1 MRSYG
6 GFVWP
11 EKGEVEAPD
20 WLDDYS
26 CGHGLHGLLW
36 GEGDGR
42 LLCWDPGV
50 KWLVVEVEAT
60 DVRHGKGDMIGKC
73 KFTRGNVVYCG
84 KREDAVAM
92 ILAVRPDVACVG
104 STITGG
110 DYSTLTGGYR
120 STLTGGDYSTLTGGY
135 RSALTG
141 GDYSTLIG
149 GDYSTLT
156 GGYGST
162 LTGGDG
168 ATLMGGYRSTLTGGY
183 RSALTGGYGSTLT
196 GGDGATLTG
205 DDYSRL
211 KVGTNGVLMLRRWD
225 GKRYRITVGYA
236 GEDGIEPNVWYVL
249 DPNDPTKFV
258 RDVNQEDANAR

>member
-120 STLTGGDYSTLTGGY
+120 STLTGGDYSTLTGG
-135 RSALTG
+135 
-141 GDYSTLIG
+141 D
-149 GDYSTLT
+149 
-156 GGYGST
+156 
-162 LTGGDG
+162 
-168 ATLMGGYRSTLTGGY
+168 